1 MLYNKYDMF
10 FPGKFYFAKVVK
22 IRQKT
27 TTFALKSAFKH
38 LVYILAT
45 SNTSRYDYNWLL
57 YLSSF
62 SKIQLSVNQIHK
74 HPNPLYLFI
83 FLLYCATFVDFLS

>member
-27 TTFALKSAFKH
+27 TTFASKQGNRIK
-38 LVYILAT
+38 ILG
-45 SNTSRYDYNWLL
+45 D
-57 YLSSF
+57 
-62 SKIQLSVNQIHK
+62 KPQ
-74 HPNPLYLFI
+74 
-83 FLLYCATFVDFLS
+83 FL

>member
-27 TTFALKSAFKH
+27 TTFASKSAFQH
-38 LVYILAT
+38 LVYNLIT
-45 SNTSRYDYNWLL
+45 SNTSRYDYNWPL
-57 YLSSF
+57 YLSSV
-62 SKIQLSVNQIHK
+62 SKIQLSINQSYRHL
-74 HPNPLYLFI
+74 NSLYLFI
-83 FLLYCATFVDFLS
+83 FLLYCATFIDFLS

>member
-27 TTFALKSAFKH
+27 TTFASKSAFQH
-38 LVYILAT
+38 LVYNLTT

-57 YLSSF
+57 YLLSF
-62 SKIQLSVNQIHK
+62 LNAC
-74 HPNPLYLFI
+74 
-83 FLLYCATFVDFLS
+83 FLMGKRGRVYILGKDKGG